1 MSTFNG
7 SRFVGLSVIVLAAL
21 LSAGCARHRH
31 ANLTEAEL
39 TERMLD
45 GAEHVL
51 DYVDADEAQ
60 TTRMNTIL
68 TALAPDVMPF
78 KAEKQALAAE
88 LRSELAKPAVNPA
101 ELERIRQAAVDLF
114 DRASQRGTRALGD
127 AAQVLTPEQRQKL
140 TTKWEKYSR

>member
-1 MSTFNG
+1 MSTFKG
-7 SRFVGLSVIVLAAL
+7 SGLGGLSLIALATL
-21 LSAGCARHRH
+21 LSVGCARHRH

-39 TERMLD
+39 RERMLD

-60 TTRMNTIL
+60 TARMNGIL
-68 TALAPDVMPF
+68 SALAPDVMPF

-88 LRSELAKPAVNPA
+88 LRGELAKQTVNPA

-127 AAQVLTPEQRQKL
+127 AAQVLTPEQRKKL
-140 TTKWEKYSR
+140 TTKWEKFSP